1 MKAKIVLILVI
12 SSLIIG
18 CVDTPKS
25 ISSNN
30 EISETVSSITDKL
43 IGDCGS
49 RNTLTTEQCDY
60 WVKNN
65 INNKYVSWSGIVS
78 DVRDGVVYVN
88 VDYKFPSGS
97 NGRVN
102 TYADASAIIALHDIN
117 IDKLINTNK
126 NNNIQFTG
134 KINIKKDY
142 YMLPGYYNSWIAMTS
157 NGGIMGHVDLYDS
170 KIIKSDNTESSIKSN
185 VQSGISSVKTGEF
198 PKSKTFDVSYKKI
211 NNSYIQIN
219 VKNIGKES
227 FSNVFFNIGSQRSPV
242 LVNLNPGDYLSAIF
256 NINEILGKDNNID
269 IWINY
274 VWLDSPRNEVLRIAI
289 TT

>member
-60 WVKNN
+60 WVENN

-117 IDKLINTNK
+117 KDKLININK

-157 NGGIMGHVDLYDS
+157 IGGIMGHVDLYDS
-170 KIIKSDNTESSIKSN
+170 KIIKPDNTESSIKSN
-185 VQSGISSVKTGEF
+185 VQSGISSVTPTVIPIRPPQIGIRYHIDTSPPGNGVVYINNKISPTTGTL
-198 PKSKTFDVSYKKI
+198 PPGSYNIKLVVGSKTYESTMFAAEGGSI
-211 NNSYIQIN
+211 ELIQPM
-219 VKNIGKES
+219 E
-227 FSNVFFNIGSQRSPV
+227 
-242 LVNLNPGDYLSAIF
+242 
-256 NINEILGKDNNID
+256 
-269 IWINY
+269 
-274 VWLDSPRNEVLRIAI
+274 
-289 TT
+289 